1 MSYFA
6 MNDLLIL
13 YNPYY
18 QENVIELH
26 LQVLKARGQVAFG
39 KVRSKLRDKFTSQ
52 NNGFFED
59 CSNKLKSS
67 NLGFLQLFLTDY
79 ASLYVAKVVG
89 IEKEVISEFVPDY
102 YKQKNFSIEAYFIIT
117 DLRELVRDDFALVRD
132 KYLAHFSTPQFN
144 NHTYALYGN
153 TYTYPLLIK
162 QKEEVNFFEDSQKHF
177 LNLFKSDEFLH
188 QKQILI
194 DYVFGET
201 YLYAMHPDSFD
212 NLIYAELEFN
222 ENKDDKSYDF
232 SAVILRY
239 AKCFEQEC
247 YILIKKLI
255 QTLSQKDSEVLNLSF
270 TQMGKATELKNL
282 LTHKATLGAYNYII
296 DNMLKAHIQRHCSE
310 EFISFT
316 KRFSRQIT
324 FIQNIRNPVAHSQ
337 FASLKQAHRLRSRL
351 IGVGMSSQ
359 LVQMIKTRLEFPE
372 YENFK

>member
-1 MSYFA
+1 

-26 LQVLKARGQVAFG
+26 LQVLKAQGKVAFG
-39 KVRSKLRDKFTSQ
+39 KVRSKLKDKFTHKDDS
-52 NNGFFED
+52 FFED
-59 CSNKLKSS
+59 FSSKLKSS

-89 IEKEVISEFVPDY
+89 IEKEVLSKFVPDY

-117 DLRELVRDDFALVRD
+117 DLRELVRDDFVLVRD
-132 KYLAHFSTPQFN
+132 KYLAHFSTPQFH

-153 TYTYPLLIK
+153 AYTYPLLIK
-162 QKEEVNFFEDSQKHF
+162 QKEEVNFFENSQRHF
-177 LNLFKSDEFLH
+177 LSLFKSDEFLH

-201 YLYAMHPDSFD
+201 YLYAMHPDSFE

-222 ENKDDKSYDF
+222 KNKSDKIYDF
-232 SAVILRY
+232 SSVILRY

-255 QTLSQKDSEVLNLSF
+255 QTLSQKDSELLNLSF

-337 FASLKQAHRLRSRL
+337 FASLQQANNVRSRL

-359 LVQMIKTRLEFPE
+359 LVQMIKVRLRLL
-372 YENFK
+372 

>member
-1 MSYFA
+1 

-26 LQVLKARGQVAFG
+26 LQVLKAQGQVAFG
-39 KVRSKLRDKFTSQ
+39 KLRSKLKDSFASQ
-52 NNGFFED
+52 DDDFFED
-59 CSNKLKSS
+59 FSNKLKSS

-89 IEKEVISEFVPDY
+89 IEKEACAEFVPDY
-102 YKQKNFSIEAYFIIT
+102 YTQKNFSIEAYFIIT
-117 DLRELVRDDFALVRD
+117 DLRELVRDDFVLVRD
-132 KYLAHFSTPQFN
+132 KYLAHFTTPQFN

-162 QKEEVNFFEDSQKHF
+162 QKEGVNFFEDSQRHF
-177 LNLFKSDEFLH
+177 LNLFKSDEFLR

-194 DYVFGET
+194 DYVFGES

-222 ENKDDKSYDF
+222 ENKGDKSYDF

-255 QTLSQKDSEVLNLSF
+255 QILSQKDGEVLNLSF
-270 TQMGKATELKNL
+270 MQMGKVLELKNL

-296 DNMLKAHIQRHCSE
+296 DNVLKSHIQSHANE
-310 EFISFT
+310 QFINFA
-316 KRFSRQIT
+316 KRFSTQIT
-324 FIQNIRNPVAHSQ
+324 FIQNTRNPVAHSQ
-337 FASLKQAHRLRSRL
+337 FASLKQANHLRSKL

-359 LVQMIKTRLEFPE
+359 LVQMIKTRLEFLKD
-372 YENFK
+372 ENFR